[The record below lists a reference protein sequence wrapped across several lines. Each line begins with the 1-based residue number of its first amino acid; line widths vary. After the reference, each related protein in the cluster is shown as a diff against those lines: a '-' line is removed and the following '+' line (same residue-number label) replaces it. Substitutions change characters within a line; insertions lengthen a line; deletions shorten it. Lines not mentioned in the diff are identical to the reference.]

1 MTQET
6 ALEILKLGENVYLTG
21 TAGSGKTFVLSNYIS
36 YLKEEHISVGITA
49 STGVAATHINGI
61 TLNSWA
67 GVGIKRN
74 LTEADLE
81 ELLKRSYLKKRIL
94 KTQILVIDEISML
107 PYYTLDAVDML
118 CRRIR
123 QDDRPFGGIQVVFC
137 GDFFQLPPVTT
148 HMNDIVPENK
158 FGFAFVYKAKVWERL
173 NLQVCY
179 LDREVRQKDESFLQV
194 LHEIRENHVSKDS
207 IKSLCDR
214 LYKPLENISTRLYTT
229 NADVDGI
236 NTREL
241 AKLSGKEYAF
251 IMKGEGND
259 FLTQMM
265 KKNCLAP
272 ENLILKEGA
281 MVMFVKNNFDKGYVN
296 GTLGEVIGFDE
307 KQHPVVLTKSGEQI
321 TVVPAQ
327 WVIED
332 DGEVKAVI
340 KQLPLRLAWAITIHK
355 SQGMS
360 LDAAEIDLG
369 KPFLPG
375 MGYVALSRVKSL
387 EGIRLMGLSH
397 KALQVNEEILLFD
410 QTLRQESRKAEK
422 EFEKLQWVD
431 LYVTQRLFIK
441 DIRPDTRPHYLH

>member
-1 MTQET
+1 
-6 ALEILKLGENVYLTG
+6 
-21 TAGSGKTFVLSNYIS
+21 
-36 YLKEEHISVGITA
+36 
-49 STGVAATHINGI
+49 
-61 TLNSWA
+61 
-67 GVGIKRN
+67 
-74 LTEADLE
+74 
-81 ELLKRSYLKKRIL
+81 
-94 KTQILVIDEISML
+94 ML

>member
-1 MTQET
+1 VTDC
-6 ALEILKLGENVYLTG
+6 
-21 TAGSGKTFVLSNYIS
+21 
-36 YLKEEHISVGITA
+36 
-49 STGVAATHINGI
+49 INH
-61 TLNSWA
+61 L
-67 GVGIKRN
+67 
-74 LTEADLE
+74 
-81 ELLKRSYLKKRIL
+81 
-94 KTQILVIDEISML
+94 
-107 PYYTLDAVDML
+107 
-118 CRRIR
+118 
-123 QDDRPFGGIQVVFC
+123 
-137 GDFFQLPPVTT
+137 
-148 HMNDIVPENK
+148 
-158 FGFAFVYKAKVWERL
+158 
-173 NLQVCY
+173 
-179 LDREVRQKDESFLQV
+179 
-194 LHEIRENHVSKDS
+194 
-207 IKSLCDR
+207 
-214 LYKPLENISTRLYTT
+214 LYTT